1 MRQTR
6 SPRGWLATTASVLAL
21 ALTAFPSAAQQPTG
35 VTGVTGR
42 VTDVR
47 TGQPVPLVQV
57 QIPGTNLGHVTSS
70 DGRYTVRG
78 VPTGEQ
84 RVRILRVGYAEQ
96 VKTVT
101 VTAGQLATLDFTI
114 EAVSIQLAPVVT
126 TATGEQRRVEVGNA
140 ISQVDAA
147 KVVETAPIANIN
159 DLLNTRAAGVQ
170 VLGSGATGTG
180 ARVRIRGTNSL
191 SLSNDPVYVVD
202 GVRVEASSTGVR
214 AQAIGLGGSLT
225 SRLNDLNPEEIEN
238 IEVVRGPS
246 AATLYGTD
254 AANGVIVITT
264 KKGRVGRPQWSF
276 YAERGIVED
285 RNTYPDNYTAWGRTA
300 NGTVTT
306 ACYLTSALSGAC
318 TRDSVTRWQPL
329 ANDETTF
336 LSTGNRTQLG
346 GQISG
351 GTEAVRYFASGE
363 FEGETG
369 VMELPDFDRAR
380 LNAAG
385 AKIPEYQ
392 DRPNELQRQTG
403 RANLNMAPT
412 QQLDIAVSTGYTHN
426 RQRLPNLDNNL
437 FSPIAQALFGSG
449 YRTQTTTSTGAT
461 LNGYRNFTPADI
473 FEESYQQAVDRV
485 ISSANTNWRPMS
497 WLAARGNFGLDF
509 TSARDTDIC
518 RYANCPDNGQ
528 TRLGYALD
536 DRRQIWQYTVDVGGT
551 ASFQP
556 FATFGTKTSVGVQ
569 YFRNELSRERGT
581 GTQLPPGAT
590 QPAAG
595 AIPAV
600 NSTSDETR
608 TLGAYIEEAVSWRER
623 VFVTGALR
631 YDDNS
636 AFGADFSGVVYPK
649 ASISWVL
656 SDESFFPQWSALNSF
671 RIRSALGQS
680 GVRPGTNDAL
690 QFYAA
695 GPAEVARLAGVDIPG
710 VAISALGN
718 PDLKPETTTEFE
730 GGIDVEM
737 LNRRLNVELTYY
749 SKKSRDA
756 LIARVLPP
764 SQGTGNAV
772 VAQTRFENLGAV
784 TNKGAEAII
793 TAQLL
798 TGRRLGWDM
807 TVTASTNSN
816 KLIDM
821 GGVPPQVG
829 ATVRQTAGYP
839 LNGYWQ
845 RKYTYADANNDGIIA
860 SSELAV
866 DDSATFVGPSMA
878 KLELVLSN
886 GIELFNRR
894 LRVQALADF
903 KGGHHLYNNTSRFQ
917 CTDARNCKGRTDPN
931 ATLFEQARS
940 VAATEHPARTLYGFM
955 EKADFVRLREVSLQ
969 YTAPERFANLLRAR
983 ALSATLS
990 ARNLGFWS
998 DYTGIDPESTYGQTD
1013 IPADFLTL
1021 APASYFTL
1029 RLNARF

>member
-6 SPRGWLATTASVLAL
+6 PLPGRAATTAAILAL
-21 ALTAFPSAAQQPTG
+21 AFAASPGVAQQ

-42 VTDVR
+42 ITDLR
-47 TGQPVPLVQV
+47 TGQPVPSVQV
-57 QIPGTNLGHVTSS
+57 QVPGTNLGQITST
-70 DGRYTVRG
+70 DGRYTIRG
-78 VPTGEQ
+78 VPAGEQ
-84 RVRILRVGYAEQ
+84 RVRVLRVGYAEQ

-101 VTAGQLATLDFTI
+101 VTAGQIATLDFAV
-114 EAVSIQLAPVVT
+114 EPVSIQLAPVVT

-147 KVVETAPIANIN
+147 KVVETAPVANIN
-159 DLLNTRAAGVQ
+159 DLLSTRAAGVQ

-191 SLSNDPVYVVD
+191 SLSNDPVFVVD
-202 GVRVEASSTGVR
+202 GVRIEASSTGIR
-214 AQAIGLGGSLT
+214 AQAIGLGGSLN
-225 SRLNDLNPEEIEN
+225 SRLNDLNPEEIET

-264 KKGRVGRPQWSF
+264 KKGRVGRPQWSL
-276 YAERGIVED
+276 YAERGVIKD
-285 RNTYPDNYTAWGRTA
+285 RNDYPDNYTGWGRLA
-300 NGTVTT
+300 NGTVST
-306 ACYLTSALSGAC
+306 ACYITTALAGGC
-318 TRDSVTRWQPL
+318 TRDSVTSFQPL
-329 ANDETTF
+329 ENSETTM
-336 LSTGNRTQLG
+336 LGTGDRTQLG

-351 GTEAVRYFASGE
+351 GTESVRYFASGE

-369 VMELPDFDRAR
+369 VMELPEFDRNR
-380 LNAAG
+380 LKSNSAN
-385 AKIPEYQ
+385 IPEYQ
-392 DRPNELQRQTG
+392 DRPNQLRRQTA
-403 RANLNMAPT
+403 RANMNIAPT
-412 QQLDIAVSTGYTHN
+412 QQLDISVSTGFTHN

-437 FSPIAQALFGSG
+437 FSPVAQALFGSG
-449 YRTQTTTSTGAT
+449 YRTQTVTSTGAT

-485 ISSANTNWRPMS
+485 ISSASTNWRPMS

-518 RYANCPDNGQ
+518 RFATCPDNGQ

-556 FATFGTKTSVGVQ
+556 FPTFGTKTSVGLQ

-595 AIPAV
+595 SIPAV

-608 TLGAYIEEAVSWRER
+608 TLGAFIEEAVAWRER
-623 VFVTGALR
+623 VFITGALR

-649 ASISWVL
+649 GSISWVL
-656 SDESFFPQWSALNSF
+656 SDESFFPSF
-671 RIRSALGQS
+671 DFVNTFRVRAALGQS

-695 GPAEVARLAGVDIPG
+695 GPAEVARLAGTDVPG

-718 PDLKPETTTEFE
+718 ADLKPETTTEFE
-730 GGIDVEM
+730 GGVDFELI
-737 LNRRLNVELTYY
+737 NRRLNVELTYY

-772 VAQTRFENLGAV
+772 VAQTRFENLGSV
-784 TNKGAEAII
+784 TNKGAEAVIS
-793 TAQLL
+793 AQLL
-798 TGRRLGWDM
+798 TRQNLGWDM
-807 TVTASTNSN
+807 TFTGSVNTN
-816 KLIDM
+816 KLVNM

-829 ATVRQTAGYP
+829 ATTRQTAGYP

-845 RKYTYADANNDGIIA
+845 RKYTYSDANSDGIIA
-860 SSELAV
+860 SSELTV
-866 DDSATFVGPSMA
+866 DDSSTFVGASMP
-878 KLELVLSN
+878 KTELVLSN
-886 GIELFNRR
+886 GIEFWGRKLR
-894 LRVQALADF
+894 LQALADY
-903 KGGHHLYNNTSRFQ
+903 KGGHYLYNNTFRFQ
-917 CTDARNCKGRTDPN
+917 CTDARNCRGRNDPN
-931 ATLFEQARS
+931 ASLFEQARS
-940 VAATEHPARTLYGFM
+940 VAATEHPSRTLYGFF
-955 EKADFVRLREVSLQ
+955 EKADFFRFRELSLQ
-969 YTAPERFANLLRAR
+969 YTASDRIASLFRTR
-983 ALSATLS
+983 GLSATLS
-990 ARNLGFWS
+990 ARNLAIWS
-998 DYTGIDPESTYGQTD
+998 DYSGIDPESTYGQTD
-1013 IPADFLTL
+1013 LPADFLTL
-1021 APASYFTL
+1021 PPASYFTL